1 MAKSREAIK
10 VRCIETGEV
19 YNSYSEAG
27 KATGVS
33 HVSVRAVVIGEK
45 ESVKGL
51 HFEAVEE
58 NEQEV
63 EGLQLTV
70 TNEQG
75 ETIPVIDSRE
85 VARMMGKEH
94 WEILRYIEGE
104 ESTGVISIAEC
115 LAKHGA
121 LLSEYFI
128 ESSYFSNKNRKGKD
142 SIIGILPTLQEEH
155 LIPTDYFIESSYTTT
170 TNRKERC
177 YLCTR
182 MGCDLLATRQ
192 KGEKGILFSAKY
204 VKRFKEMEEELK
216 SKSVHQYPE
225 ITEKQQCILAI
236 YDGGASA
243 VTASKRLVEI
253 EVQEATAPLKGTIA
267 EQQAELT
274 QAKTELT
281 DKTEF
286 IDDIND
292 CFPISQIVKDNKQ
305 LLKDRKDIVIC
316 PAILNRTASEL
327 NMPVNKIDNPI
338 EHSPYRRVN
347 AYPRKVWE
355 KAYPDIKLP
364 EKESKKLPEK
374 ESK

>member
-1 MAKSREAIK
+1 MAKGMARK

-19 YNSYSEAG
+19 FDFCREASIKLGLSESAVS
-27 KATGVS
+27 KAARGIRKT
-33 HVSVRAVVIGEK
+33 A
-45 ESVKGL
+45 KGY
-51 HFEAVEE
+51 HFEYV
-58 NEQEV
+58 EV
-63 EGLQLTV
+63 ESEPEQMYLTT

-75 ETIPVIDSRE
+75 ETVPVIDSRE
-85 VARMMGKEH
+85 VARMMGREH
-94 WEILRYIEGE
+94 KEILGYIEGK
-104 ESTGVISIAEC
+104 
-115 LAKHGA
+115 AKG
-121 LLSEYFI
+121 
-128 ESSYFSNKNRKGKD
+128 NKN
-142 SIIGILPTLQEEH
+142 ITGILPTLQGGQ
-155 LIPTDYFIESSYTTT
+155 LLPTDYFIESSYVADNGT
-170 TNRKERC
+170 KYKC

-192 KGEKGILFSAKY
+192 IGEKGILFCAKY
-204 VKRFKEMEEELK
+204 VERFNEMEKELK
-216 SKSVHQYPE
+216 SKSEHQHPE
-225 ITEKQQCILAI
+225 LTEKQQCILAI

-267 EQQAELT
+267 EQQEELTQSKAELT
-274 QAKTELT
+274 E
-281 DKTEF
+281 KTEF

-327 NMPVNKIDNPI
+327 NLPVNKIDNPI
-338 EHSPYRRVN
+338 KYSPYRRVN

-364 EKESKKLPEK
+364 EKPDIKLPEK
-374 ESK
+374 KESK

>member
-1 MAKSREAIK
+1 MANAKRARK

-19 YNSYSEAG
+19 YNSCKEASIKLG
-27 KATGVS
+27 LSKSVVS
-33 HVSVRAVVIGEK
+33 KVINGNMK
-45 ESVKGL
+45 TAKGY
-51 HFEAVEE
+51 HFEVVEE
-58 NEQEV
+58 NIQEV
-63 EGLQLTV
+63 GIIPSTV

-75 ETIPVIDSRE
+75 ELIPVLDSRE

-94 WEILRYIEGE
+94 WDILYYIEGKVKRNTQI
-104 ESTGVISIAEC
+104 TGI
-115 LAKHGA
+115 LPT
-121 LLSEYFI
+121 LLSNGIDPRAYFI
-128 ESSYFSNKNRKGKD
+128 ESSYNADNGKK
-142 SIIGILPTLQEEH
+142 H
-155 LIPTDYFIESSYTTT
+155 
-170 TNRKERC
+170 KC

-182 MGCDLLATRQ
+182 MGCELLATRQ
-192 KGEKGILFSAKY
+192 TREKGILFCAKY
-204 VKRFKEMEEELK
+204 VERFNKMEKELK
-216 SKSVHQYPE
+216 SKSEHQHPE

-274 QAKTELT
+274 QAKTDLN

-292 CFPISQIVKDNKQ
+292 CFTISQIVKDNKQ

-316 PAILNRTASEL
+316 PAKLNRIASEL
-327 NMPVNKIDNPI
+327 NIPVNKIDNPI
-338 EHSPYRRVN
+338 EHSPYRMVN
-347 AYPRKVWE
+347 AYPRKVWMT
-355 KAYPDIKLP
+355 AYPDIKLP
-364 EKESKKLPEK
+364 EKKSKKLSEKESKKLSEK